1 MLRAATTTVGDIAW
15 RVSPFSYRRAIVRAL
30 PSDFAAKAIRFHKG
44 AVISQERA
52 AEQHAAYVAALK
64 RVVPEVILLP
74 AAEGC
79 PDSVFVE
86 DTAVCVGD
94 TALITRP
101 GAESRLGETAAVEK
115 ALRDLGMH
123 VAVAPAHARLDGGDV
138 LFTGSEIF
146 VGISSRTNQAGV
158 TAVAAAFPDIPV
170 TPVVMSGTFA
180 GASTHNRTRRRNASV
195 RRQMLVDRA
204 AGAAAAG
211 PSAAS
216 AGGKAAAGKAPKAAD
231 NDKAA
236 AAASESS
243 TSCCGGAHE
252 GHEHVHFHNLH
263 LKSSVSMVGH
273 NTVAVADTP
282 TGHALAE
289 ALLFASK
296 RAEKRFHEPLR
307 FLLAPDAAAANAII
321 ANGTLLHRAGS
332 EFPETAAAFLD
343 YLESEGLPVKRGAG
357 SAAAAAAAGER
368 ISHIGV
374 DMSEFA
380 KADGALTCCSLLLH

>member
-1 MLRAATTTVGDIAW
+1 MLRAATVTATSIGELAW
-15 RVSPFSYRRAIVRAL
+15 RVSPFSYRRAIIRAL
-30 PSDFAAKAIRFHKG
+30 PSDFAAKAIRSHKG

-52 AEQHAAYVAALK
+52 AEQHASYVAALK
-64 RVVPEVILLP
+64 RIVPDVIELP
-74 AAEGC
+74 ASEGC

-86 DTAVCVGD
+86 DTAVCIGD

-101 GAESRLGETAAVEK
+101 GAESRLGETDAVEK
-115 ALRDLGMH
+115 VLRDLGMH
-123 VAVAPAHARLDGGDV
+123 VATTPAHARLDGGDV

-146 VGISSRTNQAGV
+146 VGISARTNQAGV
-158 TAVAAAFPDIPV
+158 TAVAACFPDIPV

-231 NDKAA
+231 AD
-236 AAASESS
+236 AAASGSS

-252 GHEHVHFHNLH
+252 GREHTHFHNLH
-263 LKSSVSMVGH
+263 LKSSLSMVGH

-282 TGHALAE
+282 AGHALAE

-296 RAEKRFHEPLR
+296 RADKRFHEPLR
-307 FLLAPDAAAANAII
+307 FLLAPDAAAANAIF
-321 ANGTLLHRAGS
+321 ANGTLLHRAAS

-374 DMSEFA
+374 SH
-380 KADGALTCCSLLLH
+380 LSR